1 MELVTE
7 QLMDLIQESR
17 KIAFRNPAQAFELAH
32 KAKLIAVENN
42 QKSSQAAA
50 LFAMG
55 LACRSMTDLEQCY
68 DHAYDSYQLYEQLG
82 NNRGIAE
89 ALNLLGVV
97 YFYYAQYDQA
107 LEYFLNALFHVK
119 GLEEHLIMSRIYNNI
134 GEVYREASNE
144 EEALAAYEQ
153 ALEISR
159 EHQFEMNL
167 PIILENIGE
176 IHFKNLNLDISYDY
190 FQKSYDMLIELDD
203 TPSLAEVENKIGK
216 IHFIKKDYKK
226 AKQFYD
232 SALKRLEHIGNKFYT
247 IDVFVNL
254 AEMERGENESSF
266 LAYLNQAVQHAEQV
280 QARKK
285 LSSLYTML
293 TQFHEEKGHYQLALD
308 YYKRYHIVEQAIDTQ
323 VISKKLEII
332 KIELNK
338 GFTGKEVEQISK
350 MNEQL
355 EIEIATQ
362 KKLLAELETANV
374 NLSDEVDYDEL
385 TGVASRRG
393 VTRYLQKIWDEETL
407 LDQPISLM
415 MLDIDYFKRYNDYH
429 GHVQGDECLKLV
441 AECMKLTFGN
451 QQGILGRYGGEEFVC
466 FTNGLEVTPL
476 KQFAESIR
484 KAVGDLNLSY
494 QFKGETLP
502 VTISIGT
509 VHCKRSQVSQVLDM
523 YVMAD
528 NELYRAKN
536 NGRNRVEISVL

>member
-216 IHFIKKDYKK
+216 IHFIKKDYEK

-266 LAYLNQAVQHAEQV
+266 LAYLNQAVPTC
-280 QARKK
+280 RT
-285 LSSLYTML
+285 SS
-293 TQFHEEKGHYQLALD
+293 
-308 YYKRYHIVEQAIDTQ
+308 
-323 VISKKLEII
+323 S
-332 KIELNK
+332 
-338 GFTGKEVEQISK
+338 
-350 MNEQL
+350 
-355 EIEIATQ
+355 Q
-362 KKLLAELETANV
+362 KKTEFTLHYAY
-374 NLSDEVDYDEL
+374 SI
-385 TGVASRRG
+385 SRRKR
-393 VTRYLQKIWDEETL
+393 TLSTSSRLLQT
-407 LDQPISLM
+407 
-415 MLDIDYFKRYNDYH
+415 
-429 GHVQGDECLKLV
+429 
-441 AECMKLTFGN
+441 
-451 QQGILGRYGGEEFVC
+451 
-466 FTNGLEVTPL
+466 
-476 KQFAESIR
+476 
-484 KAVGDLNLSY
+484 LSY
-494 QFKGETLP
+494 C
-502 VTISIGT
+502 GT
-509 VHCKRSQVSQVLDM
+509 SH
-523 YVMAD
+523 
-528 NELYRAKN
+528 
-536 NGRNRVEISVL
+536 